1 MSASS
6 TDLNASPGLLAG
18 GRAWL
23 RKVLTKPPADPAVAR
38 FIELSRKKWPRR
50 RAGSEGVVL
59 VNLFPVPASIFCY
72 AYVANHLADRLD
84 CRVEAFNFAKRTP
97 PDTAKAY
104 ASFGAECRL
113 TFENVEKDRAR
124 VESLAD
130 ELFAGLRTKWDVVN
144 LTVEGLLIGDQVYD
158 TYLRNHNEPTVAL
171 TDPRLRD
178 TICEALLIYFAV
190 KNYVAQNKVECLLTD
205 DFSYLYS
212 GVITRVLFRAKV
224 PVFLVLIGQPFHLLQ
239 LDPAHSGPGPDGF
252 GHGYPA
258 PVATRYYQ
266 YREAFSRLSDE
277 EREAAL
283 EKSRHRLSARLAG
296 EEDAL
301 VRMTQSSYGIGG
313 ERIFPTDGPP
323 RVLVML
329 HDFIDSPHG
338 YRSLLFPD
346 FYEWIHFL
354 LDHAQET
361 PFAWY
366 VKPHPAAAD
375 TGRMKMSAANR
386 KALEALQ
393 ARYPKIHFLQPG
405 TSNRQILEE
414 GVSAMFTV
422 YGTAGHEFAYAGIPV
437 VNAGDNPHIAYPFNI
452 HAASLDHYRDCIRQ
466 ADRLEVAMERPAI
479 EEFFY
484 MHYFHLAERHGSAVN
499 PIDEKV
505 AASPDFGVR
514 LGQASIF
521 DDMIA
526 GVTPERERGVH
537 EFLTR
542 FFDSAGISKKL

>member
-1 MSASS
+1 MAASV
-6 TDLNASPGLLAG
+6 TPLKDSPGFLAG

-23 RKVLTKPPADPAVAR
+23 RKVLTKPPADPAVQR
-38 FIELSRKKWPRR
+38 FIDFSRKKWPRR
-50 RAGSEGVVL
+50 RAGRDAVVL

-72 AYVANHLADRLD
+72 AYVANHLADRLG
-84 CRVEAFNFAKRTP
+84 CRVEAFNFAKHTS

-104 ASFGAECRL
+104 AAFGAECRL
-113 TFENVEKDRAR
+113 TTANAESDRSRADA
-124 VESLAD
+124 LAD

-144 LTVEGLLIGDQVYD
+144 LAVEGLLIGDQVYD
-158 TYLRNHNEPTVAL
+158 TYLRNFNEPTVRLA
-171 TDPRLRD
+171 DPRLRD

-190 KNYVAQNKVECLLTD
+190 KEYVARNKVECLLTD

-224 PVFLVLIGQPFHLLQ
+224 PVFLVLIGEPFHLVQ
-239 LDPAHSGPGPDGF
+239 IDPEHSGPGPDGF

-266 YREAFSRLSDE
+266 YRTEFSRLAEE

-283 EKSRHRLSARLAG
+283 DKARRRLSARLAG

-301 VRMTQSSYGIGG
+301 VRMAQSTYGTGG
-313 ERIFPTDGPP
+313 ARLFPTDGPP

-354 LDHAQET
+354 LDHAGET

-375 TGRMKMSAANR
+375 AARTKMTAANR

-393 ARYPKIHFLQPG
+393 ARYPKIHFLPPG

-437 VNAGDNPHIAYPFNI
+437 VNAGDNPHIAYPFNL
-452 HAASLDHYRDCIRQ
+452 HAASLDHYRECIRQ
-466 ADRLEVAMERPAI
+466 ADRLAVGIERRAI
-479 EEFFY
+479 EEYFY

-505 AASPDFGVR
+505 AASPDFGTR

-526 GVTPERERGVH
+526 GVTPAREQGVH
-537 EFLTR
+537 EYLAR
-542 FFDSAGISKKL
+542 FFDSAGLPKKL